1 MMIEKPPCPWAKWF
15 LGSISTGEILVD
27 SPMGVMHD
35 VILKV
40 LNKKGDG
47 GDRVSWEDSSN
58 FEAMGQ
64 L

>member
-1 MMIEKPPCPWAKWF
+1 M
-15 LGSISTGEILVD
+15 D
-27 SPMGVMHD
+27 SPVGVMHD

-47 GDRVSWEDSSN
+47 GDRVSWEDPSN
-58 FEAMGQ
+58 CEAMDR

>member
-1 MMIEKPPCPWAKWF
+1 M
-15 LGSISTGEILVD
+15 D

-47 GDRVSWEDSSN
+47 GDRVSWEDPSN